1 MARLVKTAFEILPKS
16 QRIPRHF
23 STSVHPVNLSY
34 DEYLPKDPKTATG
47 APLLIMHGL
56 FGSRQNWRGISKRL
70 TQVLNPSRQIF
81 SVDAR
86 NHGQSPHSPDHSYSH
101 LAEDVRALIRSIPGA
116 QRVALMGH
124 SMGGRCM
131 MCFALR
137 YPELVE
143 SAVIVDIS
151 PFSSVHFAGSLDAMK
166 DLLKTLQRISLDA
179 SLAPSVARKQVD
191 EQISDIMPDKATRDF
206 ILLNLYKDESGFQWR
221 FNIQGLLDNVETSI
235 AQFPAEMLE
244 GKFAGPT
251 LFIGG
256 ADSQY
261 INPKDLPRIQ
271 QSFPQA
277 RLEFVANAGHLV
289 HVQKPNEFLDLVTN
303 FLNT

>member
-1 MARLVKTAFEILPKS
+1 MARLMRFLPGFSNSVVNSRHLSHNIQPVK
-16 QRIPRHF
+16 
-23 STSVHPVNLSY
+23 LSY
-34 DEYLPKDPKTATG
+34 DEYLPKDPQSASG

-70 TQVLNPSRQIF
+70 TQVLNPSRRIL
-81 SVDAR
+81 SIDGR
-86 NHGQSPHSPDHSYSH
+86 NHGLSPHASEHTYQH
-101 LAEDVRALIRSIPGA
+101 MAEDVKELIRDIGA
-116 QRVALMGH
+116 EKVVVLGH

-131 MCFALR
+131 MYFALE

-151 PFSSVHFAGSLDAMK
+151 PFSNIHFAGSTEAMS
-166 DLLKTLQRISLDA
+166 DLLRTLQGITIDPSL
-179 SLAPSVARKQVD
+179 SPSAARKLVD
-191 EQISDIMPDKATRDF
+191 EEISSIMTDKATRDF
-206 ILLNLYKDESGFQWR
+206 ILLNLYKDENSGFRWR
-221 FNIQGLLDNVETSI
+221 FNVQGLLDNVETSI
-235 AQFPAEMLE
+235 AKFPAEILE
-244 GKFAGPT
+244 RKYSKPI

-271 QSFPQA
+271 ESFPQA

-289 HVQKPNEFLDLVTN
+289 HVQKPMEFLDLVVN
-303 FLNT
+303 FLNR